1 MGLFLFDF
9 HSIDLINLQM
19 QQISFTHQRNH
30 FRRVVIAGYDHLLRY
45 NPSLLRDKTNK
56 YLLALLWMDIKLN
69 RVDHEVSKLQKVSAL
84 LCIILLIMAEESV
97 SSLAAFV
104 RESEDH
110 IRTIAK
116 PAILAFQF

>member
-1 MGLFLFDF
+1 
-9 HSIDLINLQM
+9 
-19 QQISFTHQRNH
+19 
-30 FRRVVIAGYDHLLRY
+30 
-45 NPSLLRDKTNK
+45 
-56 YLLALLWMDIKLN
+56 MDIKLN
-69 RVDHEVSKLQKVSAL
+69 RVDHEVSKLQKVSSL